1 MPTRAIR
8 TSDASPLARALP
20 ILCALS
26 QLLTPLL
33 PGIGIGRSIGEQS
46 DMVRTLVTPAGWAFA
61 IWGALYTGTLVFA
74 VYQALPR
81 QRGNPLLARLRLPA
95 AGAFLGNAL
104 WAAYTQ
110 VFGLSFPSAII
121 ILFTL
126 ACLIV
131 TLRTFSGWSHGFSAG
146 ERWCAALPLTALASW
161 LTVASIVNI
170 AASLRFHGIDGG
182 AAAPMIAALLLLVAG
197 AIAAAALI
205 ATRGC
210 PPFAL
215 VFLWALAAIW
225 AAGGQAA
232 TLVALAAL
240 AAALLVV
247 IGMLTGLSRG
257 GVRHWLGR

>member
-8 TSDASPLARALP
+8 TSDASPLVRTLP
-20 ILCALS
+20 VLCAIL

-46 DMVRTLVTPAGWAFA
+46 NMVRTLVTPAGWAFA
-61 IWGALYTGTLVFA
+61 IWGALYTGTIVFA
-74 VYQALPR
+74 VYQALPG
-81 QRGNPLLARLRLPA
+81 QRGNPLLARLRMPA

-110 VFGLSFPSAII
+110 LFGLSFPSAII

-126 ACLIV
+126 ACLLV
-131 TLRTFSGWSHGFSAG
+131 TLRIFSGWPHGFSAG
-146 ERWCAALPLTALASW
+146 ERWCAALPLTALTSW

-182 AAAPMIAALLLLVAG
+182 AATPMIAALLLLVAG

-225 AAGGQAA
+225 AAGGQVA
-232 TLVALAAL
+232 TLVALAVV

-247 IGMLTGLSRG
+247 VGMLTGLARG